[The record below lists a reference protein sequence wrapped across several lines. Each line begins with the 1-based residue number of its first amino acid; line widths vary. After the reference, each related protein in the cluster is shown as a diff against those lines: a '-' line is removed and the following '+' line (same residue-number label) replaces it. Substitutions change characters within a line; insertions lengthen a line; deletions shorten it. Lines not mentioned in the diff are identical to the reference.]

1 MKLEETAKLLGD
13 PDPYI
18 EQVAW
23 LYGKTTGP
31 SIAKLYLFK
40 PDFCQ
45 YTWISIYDD
54 SPTVLAETVDWLLHS
69 GHASWWDYLTMDWTA
84 QASNQWQVS
93 TPEQIAGLITGGKP
107 L

>member
-13 PDPYI
+13 SDPYI
-18 EQVAW
+18 EQIAW

-45 YTWISIYDD
+45 YTWINIYDD
-54 SPTVLAETVDWLLHS
+54 SPAALAETVDWLLHS
-69 GHASWWDYLTMDWTA
+69 GQASWWDFQVMEWTV
-84 QASNQWQVS
+84 QDSDQWQVS
-93 TPEQIAGLITGGKP
+93 VSSQIASLITGGKP
-107 L
+107 